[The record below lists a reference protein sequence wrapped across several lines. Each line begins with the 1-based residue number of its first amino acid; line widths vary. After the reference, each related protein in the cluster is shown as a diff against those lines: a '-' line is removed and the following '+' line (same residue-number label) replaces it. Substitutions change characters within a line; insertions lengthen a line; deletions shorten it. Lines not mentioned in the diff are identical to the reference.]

1 MRTDREAQGKAE
13 GPGKD
18 KGGLVNRGGLAGGQG
33 ASTETG
39 EHTGSKQ
46 RPDKTRD
53 FEKCVSMPKTFLLYL
68 LDDFGSK

>member
-1 MRTDREAQGKAE
+1 M
-13 GPGKD
+13 
-18 KGGLVNRGGLAGGQG
+18 NRGGLAGGQG

-53 FEKCVSMPKTFLLYL
+53 FEKCASMPKAFLLYL